1 MIRKPQFK
9 LNWKYALGEIALIF
23 IGISLAIAVQNWNEE
38 RRENIQLKG
47 YLSAIQKNLQA
58 DTAAIKAQDRRYK
71 RNQKMAD
78 AYLRNLFLDQYAF
91 DTLGLALNAIAEQ
104 YLSIDQSGFE
114 ALKSSGYISKLQG
127 LEMEEKLFQYY
138 SFYNTVVEQEKSLNN
153 FIESMEVRLFDMDSE
168 TLINVFRIFNVTD
181 IQNTGEITQP
191 IAKIAKT
198 LYTNSH
204 VIGVLQ
210 RTADED
216 SRQYEIMLENAEELL
231 LLIQKE
237 LDN

>member
-1 MIRKPQFK
+1 
-9 LNWKYALGEIALIF
+9 
-23 IGISLAIAVQNWNEE
+23 
-38 RRENIQLKG
+38 
-47 YLSAIQKNLQA
+47 
-58 DTAAIKAQDRRYK
+58 
-71 RNQKMAD
+71 MAD
-78 AYLRNLFLDQYAF
+78 AYLLNLFLDQYDL

-138 SFYNTVVEQEKSLNN
+138 SFYNKVVEQEKSLNN

-181 IQNTGEITQP
+181 IQNTGELTQP
-191 IAKIAKT
+191 TAEIAKT

-204 VIGVLQ
+204 IIGVLQ

-216 SRQYEIMLENAEELL
+216 SRQYELMLKNAEELL
-231 LLIQKE
+231 LLIDKA